1 MPGERPPHTM
11 EPEEIVDEIG
21 EIRASMTQSAQR
33 LYELARGLYV
43 IQRRSS
49 PNTMTASYINYS
61 NSWMRFSGA
70 VTQGLKRTV
79 TADRLLSREK
89 TTQDEEKREAD
100 RRTAR
105 KEERARREQQI
116 QAKADARREGV
127 FGDLIELYGEEMVRD
142 ASR

>member
-1 MPGERPPHTM
+1 M